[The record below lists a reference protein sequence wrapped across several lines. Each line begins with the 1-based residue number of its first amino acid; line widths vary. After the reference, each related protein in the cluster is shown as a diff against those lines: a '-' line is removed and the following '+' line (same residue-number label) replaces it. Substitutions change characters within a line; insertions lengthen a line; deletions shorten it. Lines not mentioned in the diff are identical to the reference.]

1 MAAGDW
7 KDMLTAVHNGDL
19 DLLKHYLAEGINP
32 NYQHPELLT
41 TPLIEAISS
50 QQVEI
55 ARCLLEHGADPHL
68 TAGFSQDSPI
78 RVARQTGNKTLIRL
92 VLQYKRYE
100 NSFMNRLFERFS

>member
-19 DLLKHYLAEGINP
+19 DLVKHYLAEGINP

-41 TPLIEAISS
+41 TPLIEAISF

-55 ARCLLEHGADPHL
+55 ARYLLEHGADPQL
-68 TAGFSQDSPI
+68 AAGFSQDSPI
-78 RVARQTGNKTLIRL
+78 KVARQTGNRELQHLIQTYTPGRLWGRL
-92 VLQYKRYE
+92 VQKFLG
-100 NSFMNRLFERFS
+100 